1 MHGLKGRMT
10 YHPRFGPI
18 FRAVRGPIIVI
29 MGKKN
34 DTSTPVTPGAPAP
47 ASIVAK
53 PEAATPSPPTA
64 ETAPAKAPVKKK
76 AATPVKKAVKKKPA
90 AKKPAAKKATAKFS
104 TDDIALRAYF
114 LSEHRHHH
122 GLHGDAHTDWV
133 EAERQLKAEA
143 RKAAKKK

>member
-1 MHGLKGRMT
+1 
-10 YHPRFGPI
+10 
-18 FRAVRGPIIVI
+18 

-34 DTSTPVTPGAPAP
+34 DTSTPLTTEALAP

-53 PEAATPSPPTA
+53 PEATTPPPPTIA
-64 ETAPAKAPVKKK
+64 AAPAKAPVKKK

-90 AKKPAAKKATAKFS
+90 AKKAAAKKATPKFS
-104 TDDIALRAYF
+104 ADDIALRAYF
-114 LSEHRHHH
+114 ISEHRNHH
-122 GLHGDAHTDWV
+122 GHHGDAHSDWV